1 MSTVDWDNIDTYWHR
16 SCKLVKDTKLRDMLN
31 RKFSANIKHCFSNSV
46 SKNKDGIDFGGGTVV
61 IVNEKGEVNC
71 LWSSEWAFIER
82 L

>member
-1 MSTVDWDNIDTYWHR
+1 MTKIDWDNVDTYWHR

-31 RKFSANIKHCFSNSV
+31 RKLSANIKHCFSNNV
-46 SKNKDGIDFGGGTVV
+46 SKNKDGIDFGGGTIVT
-61 IVNEKGEVNC
+61 VNEKDEINC